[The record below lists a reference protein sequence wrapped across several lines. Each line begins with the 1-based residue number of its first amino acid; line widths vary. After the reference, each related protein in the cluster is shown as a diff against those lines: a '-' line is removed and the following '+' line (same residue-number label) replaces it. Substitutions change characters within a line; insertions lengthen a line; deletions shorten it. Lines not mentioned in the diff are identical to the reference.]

1 MCVEVFG
8 ERHSE
13 RRDGELGVET
23 TEEILIEKRKGEE
36 AREKRKKLHVSYLKV
51 Y

>member
-1 MCVEVFG
+1 MCVEGFG